1 MKKKGLPE
9 DFKNPGRAQD
19 SGGRLRIT
27 YDYKPRLW
35 KEGDR
40 VVRMTEMREE
50 KQPWKAT
57 IAPDVVRTIVRVKL
71 DMVVVLSDGESVSA
85 LELVRIV

>member
-1 MKKKGLPE
+1 M
-9 DFKNPGRAQD
+9 
-19 SGGRLRIT
+19 
-27 YDYKPRLW
+27 
-35 KEGDR
+35 
-40 VVRMTEMREE
+40 VRMTEMREE